1 MKKVFYALV
10 ILVVGLVGLDFVA
23 RAWVESQVANAT
35 HRRISGVASV
45 DVSIDSFPF
54 LGRLAAA
61 GQISHITMRLDEV
74 AGQPVDVRTLRVD
87 VHDLEL
93 SRSVLLGKAHVQLTG
108 VRLVRLTAVI
118 TQDALRKLT
127 RADIQISDGR
137 IAITGG
143 GHTVTA
149 EVSVVNGRLR
159 FKVDPLPAFTVPL
172 PTTELLPCHVQ
183 VTARDGELDLT
194 CTTTKLPPIVVRA
207 VGSVDL
213 RNEIG

>member
-1 MKKVFYALV
+1 MKKVFYAV
-10 ILVVGLVGLDFVA
+10 AILVVVLLGLDFVA
-23 RAWVESQVANAT
+23 RAWVETQVADAT
-35 HRRISGVASV
+35 QRRVNGVASV

-54 LGRLAAA
+54 VGRLLAA
-61 GQISHITMRLDEV
+61 GEVRHITMRLDEL

-87 VHDLEL
+87 VRGLEL

-127 RADIQISDGR
+127 GADLQLSDGR

-143 GHTVTA
+143 GRTITA
-149 EVSVVNGRLR
+149 EVSVANGRLR
-159 FKVDPLPAFTVPL
+159 FRVDPLPAVTVPL
-172 PTTELLPCHVQ
+172 PTTDLLPCHVQ
-183 VTARDGELDLT
+183 VAVRDGELDLT